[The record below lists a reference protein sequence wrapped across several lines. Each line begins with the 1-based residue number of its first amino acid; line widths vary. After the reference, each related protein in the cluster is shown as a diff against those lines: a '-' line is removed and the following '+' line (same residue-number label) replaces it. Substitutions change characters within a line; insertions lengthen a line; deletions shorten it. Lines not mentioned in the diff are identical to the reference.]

1 MKSYTYTLTEAKL
14 VEHRVNSPEVF
25 RGVSGYAKTLPSDSS
40 SSGGTKIGPSPV
52 AVRDAFRLMVEVS
65 GRRFLFN
72 GSVSGLPLHL
82 PLSPGSTIKAW
93 FPDLEPGTPLDPSV
107 SFITFI
113 TSDE

>member
-1 MKSYTYTLTEAKL
+1 MKSYTYTLTEARV
-14 VEHRVNSPEVF
+14 VEHRVSSPEVF
-25 RGVSGYAKTLPSDSS
+25 RGVSGYAKTSSDTSD
-40 SSGGTKIGPSPV
+40 GGTKLGTGTVV
-52 AVRDAFRLMVEVS
+52 ARDAFRLMVEVS

-72 GSVSGLPLHL
+72 GSVSGLPLRI
-82 PLSPGSTIKAW
+82 PLSPGSVIKAW